1 MAVSQ
6 SRLYNF
12 VNDKNASTPITASKV
27 DAELNA
33 QIAALN
39 RKVIAAST
47 APSSPVD
54 GDSWIDLSQDPPV
67 MKIYDQTNAGW
78 STAPVTIASPAQGE
92 IIYYNGTSWVVLG
105 VGTDGQILE
114 TQGASK
120 NPNWID
126 VAIPTDLAI
135 TSQAAGDIIYF
146 DGTNWIRLAK
156 GTAGQVI
163 AINSGATAPEWVADP
178 LIDSIKDYG
187 TSASVSTSKNQA
199 VLKICYGTLT
209 VSGTSAALSNLP
221 FTSATSYV
229 ITASFGTANSPTEA
243 ITAVNSSGSASTI
256 YSTDNLSQAIHWIAI
271 GT

>member
-78 STAPVTIASPAQGE
+78 STAPVTIASPSQGE

-105 VGTDGQILE
+105 VGTDGQILKS
-114 TQGASK
+114 QGAAA
-120 NPNWID
+120 NPAWTD
-126 VAIPTDLAI
+126 FLPTDLAI
-135 TSQAAGDIIYF
+135 ASQAAGDIIYF

-156 GTAGQVI
+156 GTASQI
-163 AINSGATAPEWVADP
+163 IQINAGATAPEWTDKPALGSWVDKSSSYAAQQATTDGFIIVSSTSSDDASTMTFYTDSDADP
-178 LIDSIKDYG
+178 STVRGVANAG
-187 TSASVSTSKNQA
+187 TSTY
-199 VLKICYGTLT
+199 LGTIMCPVKKDDYWKL
-209 VSGTSAALSNLP
+209 VVV
-221 FTSATSYV
+221 SATVKVYW
-229 ITASFGTANSPTEA
+229 IP
-243 ITAVNSSGSASTI
+243 
-256 YSTDNLSQAIHWIAI
+256 LS
-271 GT
+271 